1 MPRASNPLK
10 NYNHLF
16 ALESA
21 DSKELRKTFSVS
33 RYEFTFEFAVLFFTL
48 TLCVSSSC
56 EVERREKKVF
66 S

>member
-33 RYEFTFEFAVLFFTL
+33 RYEFTFEFAVLFFYFNFVRL
-48 TLCVSSSC
+48 KLMRS
-56 EVERREKKVF
+56 
-66 S
+66 